1 MGLGCASLDRR
12 RQRRLSIIAP
22 RRPNRPHIA
31 FHICRR
37 TAPLGR
43 PAMWSPFR
51 TASELKRDHL
61 KRITSQLP
69 VGDLEVVQKARF
81 ETTSKGI
88 ETFQG
93 KNRVSIRRSGAV
105 ERGATL
111 TDHQRSLVH
120 EKAGEGDLPVFANI
134 SKL

>member
-69 VGDLEVVQKARF
+69 VGDLEVVKKTRF
-81 ETTSKGI
+81 ETILPKASKRSKVRMV
-88 ETFQG
+88 FRLADLAQS
-93 KNRVSIRRSGAV
+93 KNA
-105 ERGATL
+105 A
-111 TDHQRSLVH
+111 
-120 EKAGEGDLPVFANI
+120 LP
-134 SKL
+134 S